1 MIGVVKLFLLWVV
14 AALWFLVC
22 AYTSVTYFREAFA
35 AGRGFFE
42 RPQSILTGIGGLT
55 VATLPL
61 IAAALVHRYHKSRLR
76 GRLEREKARIERQLA
91 RLDEK
96 EGQRLGAPADALRSS
111 HPLP

>member
-1 MIGVVKLFLLWVV
+1 MIGAVKLFLLWAV

-22 AYTSVTYFREAFA
+22 AYMSTTYFREAFA

-61 IAAALVHRYHKSRLR
+61 IVAALVHRYHKSRLR
-76 GRLEREKARIERQLA
+76 GRLMRDKARIERQLA

-96 EGQRLGAPADALRSS
+96 EGQKAPAPAGELRST
-111 HPLP
+111 HPVP